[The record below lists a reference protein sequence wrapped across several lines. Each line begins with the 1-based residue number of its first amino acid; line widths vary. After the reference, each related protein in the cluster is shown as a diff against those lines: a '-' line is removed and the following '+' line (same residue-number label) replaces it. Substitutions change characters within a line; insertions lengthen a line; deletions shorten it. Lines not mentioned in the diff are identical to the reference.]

1 METVENTA
9 ELQTNKKITCLLYL
23 PKTGVVEI
31 PNPSENVQ
39 FEKLEYDSQSVDDE
53 TLNFKFLM
61 PAIEV
66 AKTEG
71 YDCVLGFDSSL
82 NRIII
87 GFKNQEDKFQ
97 AFNAHQQAALISE
110 QLIQKVIWDRP
121 FGESGMLL
129 IKSIILSDQL
139 DSIATKNGVPIR
151 LSHAGLEEL
160 ETEVRQ
166 QQDNYEQIIA
176 VDDRNTV
183 IIAKDIDQNP
193 QALIDFFAGF
203 LGELSQKDKS
213 LLDKHI
219 ELQTKYRL
227 YLEKTFQISR
237 DTGIKKLFD
246 KFRTKPP
253 EDDLADELILIN
265 DFKKQTFK
273 NKLTGRKGTLEFEAM
288 NMVQLEYSS
297 GLKITVEAHEGDQ
310 QMSIHL
316 SKYTNFA
323 YIPKY
328 AEVRKALHDSLL
340 KTVVILGKM

>member
-1 METVENTA
+1 METVDNTP
-9 ELQTNKKITCLLYL
+9 EQQTDERFSCLIYL
-23 PKTGVVEI
+23 PKNSKLKI
-31 PNPSENVQ
+31 PASS
-39 FEKLEYDSQSVDDE
+39 EKLHFKTLQYDPQAVDDE

-66 AKTEG
+66 AKTED
-71 YDCVLGFDSSL
+71 YDVVLGFDTTQ

-87 GFKNQEDKFQ
+87 GYKNLEQKYQ
-97 AFNAHQQAALISE
+97 AFNAHQQAAIISE

-121 FGESGMLL
+121 FGESGILMV
-129 IKSIILSDQL
+129 KSIILSDQL
-139 DSIATKNGVPIR
+139 DSIATKNGVPVK
-151 LSHAGLEEL
+151 LSYAGQEEL
-160 ETEVRQ
+160 QKAVDNNK
-166 QQDNYEQIIA
+166 DNYEQIIA

-183 IIAKDIDQNP
+183 ILHKEEDQNP
-193 QALIDFFAGF
+193 QALMDFFEGF
-203 LGELSQKDKS
+203 VTFMAEKEKTVLGY
-213 LLDKHI
+213 HI

-227 YLEKTFQISR
+227 YLEKTFQINR

-273 NKLTGRKGTLEFEAM
+273 NKLTGRKGTLEFEAS

-297 GLKITVEAHEGDQ
+297 GLKITVEAHEGET

-323 YIPKY
+323 YQPKY
-328 AEVRKALHDSLL
+328 AEVRKGLHDSLL